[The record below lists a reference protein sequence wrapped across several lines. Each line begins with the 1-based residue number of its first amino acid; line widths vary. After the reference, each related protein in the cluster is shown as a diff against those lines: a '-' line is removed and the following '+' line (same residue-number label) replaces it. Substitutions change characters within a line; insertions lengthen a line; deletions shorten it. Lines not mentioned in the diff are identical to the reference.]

1 MWKEGEKD
9 SRNDEQRASRKG
21 WEMMFGDDGDC
32 FLFRKKHPNWPFHLM
47 CNCNSKWIESVTQF
61 TGYPI

>member
-9 SRNDEQRASRKG
+9 SRNDEQRASRIG

-32 FLFRKKHPNWPFHLM
+32 FLFRKKA
-47 CNCNSKWIESVTQF
+47 SKLAISSNVQL
-61 TGYPI
+61 